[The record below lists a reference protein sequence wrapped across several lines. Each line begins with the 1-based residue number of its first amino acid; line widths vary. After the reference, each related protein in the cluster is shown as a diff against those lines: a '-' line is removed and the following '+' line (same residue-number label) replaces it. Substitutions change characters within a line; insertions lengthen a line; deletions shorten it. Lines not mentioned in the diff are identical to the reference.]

1 MTEPTA
7 ESGDGESQT
16 VDQRLDIEPLDASI
30 DSIQPGGGFC
40 MRVELAWGGFRRW
53 TLRSFR
59 RGYVKRMA
67 ALRQGEES
75 ACPHPVLDPR
85 DVKFYRNQGGYH
97 WSLEDDPFTW
107 RDRLP
112 FARTG
117 LAELILMQ
125 TCSWVI

>member
-1 MTEPTA
+1 MTEPMA
-7 ESGDGESQT
+7 ESGDGESQA

-85 DVKFYRNQGGYH
+85 VISVTIPPLMSPGYFCDSY
-97 WSLEDDPFTW
+97 SLRIVGSTCF
-107 RDRLP
+107 
-112 FARTG
+112 G
-117 LAELILMQ
+117 LLH
-125 TCSWVI
+125 S